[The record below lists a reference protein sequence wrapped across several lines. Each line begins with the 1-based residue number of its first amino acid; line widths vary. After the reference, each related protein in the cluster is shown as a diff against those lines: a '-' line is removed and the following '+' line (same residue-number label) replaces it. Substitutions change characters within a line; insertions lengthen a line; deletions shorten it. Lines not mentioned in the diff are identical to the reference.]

1 MSAGT
6 RGFFSKQFRINSIEK
21 QNPINMK
28 KANVIAILVLSIMAA
43 GCGQK
48 VAKTREPKREVV
60 PAIELSNMDT
70 TINPADDFFRYCNNN
85 WLKNNPIPEAYS
97 TYNAFYEIGERTE
110 MQILEI
116 INEVSQDVNA
126 PQGSVAQKIRD
137 FYNAGMDTVAIDKR
151 GYSEL
156 LPYFERI
163 DALGD
168 KNELA
173 ALMGYLH
180 SEGFGGFFEIAVGIN
195 AKNAEQNIMQIGQEM
210 GLSLGDRDLYLE
222 EDAQELLDMYAEHV
236 SKMFQLTG
244 TDSIEAS
251 KKAQDILKLEIQLA
265 QNSMSL
271 MEIFSNS
278 ESIYNNI
285 ISRTELQKATPNFNW
300 DNYFDTVGA
309 PAFDNL
315 NLCTPDYIAALDKVI
330 LNTDFN
336 TIKDYLKWKVI
347 HGSATKLSS
356 DLDEEH
362 FNFYGRILRGR
373 EAQEP
378 RRTRIVDV
386 TSDCLG
392 EAIGELYV
400 EKYFP
405 TEAKERVENLV
416 ANLRVALG
424 ERIKNLDWMS
434 DETKARALHK
444 LECMSVKVGYPD
456 QWKDYS
462 KLEVSSESYFQNYR
476 RFKRFENE
484 TEMAKIGKPV
494 DRKEWLLTPQTV
506 NAHNENEMN
515 EITFPA
521 AMLQPPF
528 FNMDADDA
536 VNYGAIGMVIGHE
549 MTHAFDDQGR
559 LYDENGNMNDWW
571 TEDDNAKF
579 LERAAQLVK
588 LFNDYQVRGYQIN
601 GELTIG
607 ENIADLGGLNIAWD
621 AYQMTDEAKANQSI
635 DGFTPAQRFFISYGT
650 IWRNN
655 SRDKYLE
662 RTIKSNEHSPSEAR
676 VNRAL
681 GSMPHFYE
689 AFDIPEGS
697 MMYIAPEERAAIW

>member
-1 MSAGT
+1 
-6 RGFFSKQFRINSIEK
+6 
-21 QNPINMK
+21 MK
-28 KANVIAILVLSIMAA
+28 KANAIAILVSCIMAA
-43 GCGQK
+43 GCAQK
-48 VAKTREPKREVV
+48 TVETPQPEREVV

-116 INEVSQDVNA
+116 INEVSQDANA

-137 FYNAGMDTVAIDKR
+137 FYNAGMDTVAIDER

-168 KNELA
+168 KAELA

-180 SEGFGGFFEIAVGIN
+180 SEGFGGFFEIGVGIN
-195 AKNAEQNIMQIGQEM
+195 AKNAEQNIMQVGQEM

-222 EDAQELLDMYAEHV
+222 EEAQELLDMYAEHV
-236 SKMFQLTG
+236 ANMFQLTG

-271 MEIFSNS
+271 MEIFSDP

-300 DNYFDTVGA
+300 DNYFDAVGA
-309 PAFDNL
+309 PAFDSL

-424 ERIKNLDWMS
+424 ERIKNLDWIS

-476 RFKRFENE
+476 RFKRFQNE

-588 LFNDYQVRGYQIN
+588 LFNGYQVRGYQIN
-601 GELTIG
+601 GELTLG

-662 RTIKSNEHSPSEAR
+662 RRIKSNEHSPSEAR

-697 MMYIAPEERAAIW
+697 KMYIAPEERAAIW